1 MADILKDAL
10 LDTLKLIPLLF
21 ISYLLMEYAEN
32 RMDKANKKITENKF
46 SVVLASLLGA
56 IPQCGFSASASGF
69 YAGGL
74 ISLGALIAVYL
85 SSSDEMLPV
94 LISEGASFE
103 IIAKILLIK
112 IASGIIWGYTVDF
125 IIKLQKR
132 KKQNSHEIHGLCE
145 NEHCH
150 CHEKNIFFS
159 AMIHTVNI
167 GIFIAAIN
175 IALNL
180 ILNYVGIETL
190 SSLPLTKPFISET
203 VFPLIGLIPNCASS
217 VFITELYISG
227 VIGAPAMISGL
238 LANSGVGLLVL
249 FKQNKE
255 LKENIMITVS
265 LYCISAAIGFIL
277 EILGLT
283 L

>member
-21 ISYLLMEYAEN
+21 ISYLLMEYVEN
-32 RMDKANKKITENKF
+32 RMDKANEKITENKF

-74 ISLGALIAVYL
+74 ISLGTLIAVYL

-103 IIAKILLIK
+103 IIAKILFIK

-132 KKQNSHEIHGLCE
+132 KKD
-145 NEHCH
+145 
-150 CHEKNIFFS
+150 
-159 AMIHTVNI
+159 
-167 GIFIAAIN
+167 
-175 IALNL
+175 
-180 ILNYVGIETL
+180 
-190 SSLPLTKPFISET
+190 
-203 VFPLIGLIPNCASS
+203 
-217 VFITELYISG
+217 
-227 VIGAPAMISGL
+227 
-238 LANSGVGLLVL
+238 
-249 FKQNKE
+249 
-255 LKENIMITVS
+255 
-265 LYCISAAIGFIL
+265 
-277 EILGLT
+277 
-283 L
+283 